1 MQPITAEDPAWIG
14 PYRLLG
20 RLGEGGMGR
29 VYLARSEGGR
39 TVAVKLVLRQLAQDG
54 EFRQRFAQ
62 EVAAARR
69 VGGRWTAPV
78 LDADTGAAMP
88 WVATGY
94 IPGPSLSEVVGKD
107 HGPLP
112 EASVRAL
119 ASGLSQALES
129 IHSVGLVHRDLKPSN
144 VLVTVDGPR
153 VIDFGIAR
161 ALDAAGTA
169 GDVKTRTGAVVGSP
183 GFMSPEQVRGESIT
197 PASDVFCLGAVL
209 AYAATG
215 RTPFGSL
222 DSGVHSVMY
231 RIVQEEPDLTGVP
244 PKLAGL
250 VRACLI
256 KDPAGRPSVAELIEA
271 TRDAEP
277 AGAWLPGALLAQ
289 LGQRAARLLDAEA
302 PASAAATAVP
312 RPAPGPALQPL
323 PQRPTPPPHSGS
335 PYGPTAFPTPPPG
348 PGGPYPY
355 THRPTPPPGTR
366 PGMSG
371 GKITLLVLGIV
382 FGLPLAVIVL
392 LIIIGVLVG
401 EDEDPAAK
409 DPVGAVPSTYLG
421 AWEGVMGSGPE
432 NEFTGRFDIVQ
443 GQKDEVVATVTYTL
457 PSALCQDRV
466 PLVSA
471 GREKIV
477 LGAGTRTKHVP
488 EDTKGCDEPSPE
500 QTTLTAQPDGTLL
513 WQAGAESATLRRAEE
528 SETAV
533 HPKFV
538 GTWDLRTTPAA
549 NSLRLTIEQG
559 AMGVQVASATGTD
572 SGAFKDCQW
581 RAELSGAQSDRI
593 VLGPLVSVKGTCRAL
608 GSMVITP
615 AGDGKL
621 YASRAE
627 APGGAGGKEEL
638 VRVATATGGP
648 GVAR

>member
-39 TVAVKLVLRQLAQDG
+39 TVAVKLILRQLSQDG

-62 EVAAARR
+62 EVDAARR

-112 EASVRAL
+112 EESVRAL
-119 ASGLSQALES
+119 ASGLSQALGA

-144 VLVTVDGPR
+144 ILVTVDGPR

-161 ALDAAGTA
+161 ALDAHSAA
-169 GDVKTRTGAVVGSP
+169 GDVRTRTGAVVGSP
-183 GFMSPEQVRGESIT
+183 GFMAPEQVRGGAIT

-244 PKLAGL
+244 PRLAGL

-302 PASAAATAVP
+302 PASAAATVV
-312 RPAPGPALQPL
+312 PGPAPAPALRQV
-323 PQRPTPPPHSGS
+323 PQQPTPPPHPG

-348 PGGPYPY
+348 PGPYPY
-355 THRPTPPPGTR
+355 PHQPTPPPATR
-366 PGMSG
+366 PPMSG
-371 GKITLLVLGIV
+371 GRVTLIVLGIV

-392 LIIIGVLVG
+392 LVIIGVLVG
-401 EDEDPAAK
+401 EEEEPEIK
-409 DPVGAVPSTYLG
+409 EPVGAVPGAYLG
-421 AWEGVMGSGPE
+421 SWEGTMGSGTKS
-432 NEFTGRFDIVQ
+432 EFAGRLDIVQ
-443 GQKDEVVATVTYTL
+443 GQKNETVATVTYTL
-457 PSALCQDRV
+457 PHALCEDRV

-477 LGAGTRTKHVP
+477 LGAGTRVRHVP
-488 EDTKGCDEPSPE
+488 EDTKDCDEPAAE
-500 QTTLTAQPDGTLL
+500 QTLKAQPDGTLL
-513 WQAGAESATLRRAEE
+513 WQVGGKSTTLRPAETGD
-528 SETAV
+528 TAV
-533 HPKFV
+533 PARFL
-538 GTWDLRTTPAA
+538 GTWDLTTTPADKR
-549 NSLRLTIEQG
+549 LRFTIEQG
-559 AMGVQVASATGTD
+559 AVGTQAVTLDRLGSAEG
-572 SGAFKDCQW
+572 CQW
-581 RAELSGAQSDRI
+581 KGELSGAQGDRL
-593 VLGPLVSVKGTCRAL
+593 VTGPLLPAKGGCREQ
-608 GSMVITP
+608 GSMVLTP
-615 AGDGKL
+615 ADDGKL
-621 YASRAE
+621 YVSRPE
-627 APGGAGGKEEL
+627 APGGVGREEL
-638 VRVATATGGP
+638 KRVPTATGGP